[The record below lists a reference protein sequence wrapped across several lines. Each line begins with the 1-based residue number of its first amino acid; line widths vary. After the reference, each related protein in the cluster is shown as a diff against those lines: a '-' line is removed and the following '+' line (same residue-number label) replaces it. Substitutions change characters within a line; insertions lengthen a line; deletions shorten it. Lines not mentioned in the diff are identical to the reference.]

1 MPGRAATPPSWGTP
15 GALGSRGSR
24 VPARL
29 RRPRQPHKVPHSS
42 LGPMGAAPT
51 GPGRPESSERGPAGH
66 GSRRAESEGRGREG
80 AWMLPAARPGP
91 AHPSR
96 HRPRGGSG
104 AAARP
109 GSATPAAI
117 CSSIGGGT
125 RPAPPRAAP
134 SCQRP
139 CLTPCRSPPRRPGA
153 ALPCWSVAAVLGTVG
168 SPGLRRGSTGCARRH
183 RGTSAG
189 RALPPPPPAR
199 CPASPRW
206 LTRPAP

>member
-1 MPGRAATPPSWGTP
+1 
-15 GALGSRGSR
+15 
-24 VPARL
+24 
-29 RRPRQPHKVPHSS
+29 
-42 LGPMGAAPT
+42 
-51 GPGRPESSERGPAGH
+51 
-66 GSRRAESEGRGREG
+66 
-80 AWMLPAARPGP
+80 MLPPAQPGP
-91 AHPSR
+91 LHPSQ

-153 ALPCWSVAAVLGTVG
+153 ALPCWSVAAVLGTAG

-199 CPASPRW
+199 SLPGEPKMADPPRPVTCGGAASPAGRSGRAPSGRRELLDRW
-206 LTRPAP
+206 LSPI